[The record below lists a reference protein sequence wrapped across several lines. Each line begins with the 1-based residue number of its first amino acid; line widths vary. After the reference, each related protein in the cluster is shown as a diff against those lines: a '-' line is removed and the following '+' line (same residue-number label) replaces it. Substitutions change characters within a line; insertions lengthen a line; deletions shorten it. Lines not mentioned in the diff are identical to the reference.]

1 MFLFFQLSFI
11 NMDRIFLNRQ
21 TGELL
26 LSIENG
32 FLREDEIWTQ
42 VGTLDTDKLTAIN
55 WKEFKGRVTIS

>member
-1 MFLFFQLSFI
+1 
-11 NMDRIFLNRQ
+11 MDRIFLNRQ

>member
-1 MFLFFQLSFI
+1 
-11 NMDRIFLNRQ
+11 MDRIFLNRQ

-42 VGTLDTDKLTAIN
+42 VGTLDTDKLTSIN